1 MRLETQH
8 PSMYQL
14 ELGVNGRGQGK
25 AHAQTPHPLEVP
37 VEDIK
42 HFSVEEIK
50 HISLQKA

>member
-14 ELGVNGRGQGK
+14 ELEVNGRGQGK
-25 AHAQTPHPLEVP
+25 AQTPHALEVP

>member
-14 ELGVNGRGQGK
+14 ELGVNGRGVDRARLQG
-25 AHAQTPHPLEVP
+25 LEVP